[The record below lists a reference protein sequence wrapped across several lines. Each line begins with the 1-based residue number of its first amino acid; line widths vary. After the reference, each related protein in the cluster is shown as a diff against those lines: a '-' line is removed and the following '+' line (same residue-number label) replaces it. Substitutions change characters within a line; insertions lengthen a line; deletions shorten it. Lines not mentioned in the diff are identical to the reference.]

1 MKKPNTTQG
10 AKSKQR
16 GRPIGS
22 TKLTLRIQNVIVD
35 AIRQGNYIETA
46 AACAGIHK
54 DTFYNWIIKGANA
67 PEGNRY
73 HNFSDAV
80 QKALAESESAA
91 IAAIRQAGEPH
102 EITKLRIITKPL
114 FQDSQPVF
122 DNDGQQAFSIETVSE
137 VTQESD
143 WRALAWLLERRF
155 PRRWGRRNYLEASVT
170 EKPVDEM
177 TDDEIDSELTE
188 ILEKCNE
195 R

>member
-1 MKKPNTTQG
+1 MKKPNTRNT
-10 AKSKQR
+10 KR
-16 GRPIGS
+16 GRPEGAGI
-22 TKLTLRIQNVIVD
+22 KLTKAVQDIIVT
-35 AIRQGNYIETA
+35 AIRCGNYLETA

-80 QKALAESESAA
+80 QKALAESESVAVAA
-91 IAAIRQAGEPH
+91 IHEAGMPHDVVKTRTIR
-102 EITKLRIITKPL
+102 KPL
-114 FQDSQPVF
+114 FL
-122 DNDGQQAFSIETVSE
+122 DGQQVADADGNLVYIEETIEESTV
-137 VTQESD
+137 ESD

-155 PRRWGRRNYLEASVT
+155 SKRWGRRNYLEATVT